1 MNKALF
7 LDRDGVINVRLVGAY
22 VRTPS
27 EFTLIDEILPLL
39 REARTRGYKL
49 IVISN
54 QQGVGKGLMTH
65 DDLDAVHTHMQKML
79 RASGSPTID
88 AIYSCTDLDNAQSTH
103 RKPAPGMLF
112 DAMREHDV
120 DPSMSW
126 FVGDSRTDAQAG
138 AAAGVHTALIGTFEP
153 SDAEVIV
160 QTHAALF
167 DQLVP
172 RL

>member
-54 QQGVGKGLMTH
+54 H
-65 DDLDAVHTHMQKML
+65 LDAVHTHMQKML

-153 SDAEVIV
+153 SDAEIIV

>member
-7 LDRDGVINVRLVGAY
+7 LDRDGVINIRLVGAY
-22 VRTPS
+22 VRKPS

-39 REARTRGYKL
+39 REASKRGYKL

-65 DDLDAVHTHMQKML
+65 DDLDAVHKHMQELL

-88 AIYSCTDLDNAQSTH
+88 AIYTCTDLADTQSTH
-103 RKPAPGMLF
+103 RKPAPGMLI

-138 AAAGVHTALIGTFEP
+138 SAAGVHTALIGTFEQA
-153 SDAEVIV
+153 DADLVV
-160 QTHAALF
+160 QTHTALVE
-167 DQLVP
+167 QLTA
-172 RL
+172 LL